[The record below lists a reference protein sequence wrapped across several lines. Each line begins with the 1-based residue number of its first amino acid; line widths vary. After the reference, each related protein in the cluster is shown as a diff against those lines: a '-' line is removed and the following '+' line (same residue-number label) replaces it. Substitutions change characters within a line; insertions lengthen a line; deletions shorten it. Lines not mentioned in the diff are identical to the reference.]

1 MANDSMQKIKLG
13 LFVTGGIVL
22 FVTILFFLGMTDIFT
37 NKATV
42 QTCFSESVQGLTV
55 GSAVKY
61 RGVPIGSV
69 TKISIRVPDKL
80 VQVDMAVE
88 LRHFVSAGNHG
99 QQRSEFRNFFRSEL
113 EQGMRC
119 RLEYAGITGMRYIDF
134 DYYATPGET
143 LPEPPVGIPDAG
155 ALYIPAVPS
164 PFRDILKAI
173 GTSLDRISRIRFEE
187 ISDGLERSLSELSGL
202 LSDPALK
209 STIARINEASE
220 NLELGS
226 RTISR
231 VFSEERL
238 NRLMGLLEED
248 LEKVNRLTEQL
259 ISETRDAKIPESTS
273 AFREASN
280 AITFS
285 QDELA
290 NTLTKLN
297 QTLDALTELAD
308 SLSADPSSVVSG
320 KKKPQLRL
328 EKMDR

>member
-1 MANDSMQKIKLG
+1 MANDSFQKIKIG
-13 LFVTGGIVL
+13 LFVIGGLALLIA
-22 FVTILFFLGMTDIFT
+22 ILFFLGMTDIFT
-37 NKATV
+37 NKAPV
-42 QTCFSESVQGLTV
+42 QTFFSESVQGLTV

-61 RGVPIGSV
+61 RGVPIGNV
-69 TKISIRVPDKL
+69 TKISIRVTDKL

-88 LRHFVSAGNHG
+88 LEHFVSGGEKG
-99 QQRSEFRNFFRSEL
+99 QQRSDFRRFFQSEL

-134 DYYATPGET
+134 DYFATPGQT
-143 LPEPPVGIPDAG
+143 LPEPPAG
-155 ALYIPAVPS
+155 MLEPGTLYIPAVPS

-202 LSDPALK
+202 LGDPALK
-209 STIARINEASE
+209 STIVRINDAAE

-226 RTISR
+226 RTLSR

-238 NRLMGLLEED
+238 NRLMTVLEED
-248 LEKVNRLTEQL
+248 LDNVNKLTGQL
-259 ISETRDAKIPESTS
+259 IRETRDAKLPESAA
-273 AFREASN
+273 AFRDASN
-280 AITFS
+280 AISFS

-308 SLSADPSSVVSG
+308 SLSADPSSIVSG
-320 KKKPQLRL
+320 KKKPQFKG
-328 EKMDR
+328 E

>member
-1 MANDSMQKIKLG
+1 MANDSFQKIKIG
-13 LFVTGGIVL
+13 LFVIGGLALLIA
-22 FVTILFFLGMTDIFT
+22 ILFFLGMTDIFT

-42 QTCFSESVQGLTV
+42 QTFFSESVQGLTV

-61 RGVPIGSV
+61 RGVPIGNV
-69 TKISIRVPDKL
+69 TKISIRVTDKL

-88 LRHFVSAGNHG
+88 LEHFVSGGEKG
-99 QQRSEFRNFFRSEL
+99 QQRSDFRRFFQSEL

-134 DYYATPGET
+134 DYFATPGQT
-143 LPEPPVGIPDAG
+143 LPEPPAG
-155 ALYIPAVPS
+155 MLEPGTLYIPAVPS

-202 LSDPALK
+202 LGDPALK
-209 STIARINEASE
+209 STIVRINDAAE

-226 RTISR
+226 RTLSR

-238 NRLMGLLEED
+238 NRLMTVLEED
-248 LEKVNRLTEQL
+248 LDNKLTGQL
-259 ISETRDAKIPESTS
+259 IRETRDAKLPESAA
-273 AFREASN
+273 AFRDASN
-280 AITFS
+280 AISFS

-308 SLSADPSSVVSG
+308 SLSADPSSIVSG
-320 KKKPQLRL
+320 KKKPQFKG
-328 EKMDR
+328 E

>member
-1 MANDSMQKIKLG
+1 MANDSFQKIKIG
-13 LFVTGGIVL
+13 LFVIGGLALLIA
-22 FVTILFFLGMTDIFT
+22 ILFFLGMTDIFT

-42 QTCFSESVQGLTV
+42 QTFFSESVQGLTV

-61 RGVPIGSV
+61 RGVPIGNV
-69 TKISIRVPDKL
+69 TKISIRVTDKL

-88 LRHFVSAGNHG
+88 LEHFVSGGEKG
-99 QQRSEFRNFFRSEL
+99 QQRSDFRRFFQSEL

-134 DYYATPGET
+134 DYFATPGQT
-143 LPEPPVGIPDAG
+143 LPEPPAG
-155 ALYIPAVPS
+155 MLEPGTLYIPAVPS

-202 LSDPALK
+202 LGDPALK
-209 STIARINEASE
+209 STIVSINDAAE

-226 RTISR
+226 RTLSR

-238 NRLMGLLEED
+238 NRLMTVLEED
-248 LEKVNRLTEQL
+248 LDNVNKLTGQL
-259 ISETRDAKIPESTS
+259 IRETRDAKLPESAA
-273 AFREASN
+273 AFRDASN
-280 AITFS
+280 AISFS

-308 SLSADPSSVVSG
+308 SLSADPSSIVSG
-320 KKKPQLRL
+320 KKKPQFKG
-328 EKMDR
+328 E

>member
-1 MANDSMQKIKLG
+1 MANDSFQKIKIG
-13 LFVTGGIVL
+13 LFVIGGLALLIA
-22 FVTILFFLGMTDIFT
+22 ILFFLGMTDIFT

-42 QTCFSESVQGLTV
+42 QTFFSESVQGLTV

-61 RGVPIGSV
+61 RGVPIGNV
-69 TKISIRVPDKL
+69 TKISIRVTDKL

-88 LRHFVSAGNHG
+88 LEHFVSGGEKG
-99 QQRSEFRNFFRSEL
+99 QQRSDFRRFFQSEL

-134 DYYATPGET
+134 DYFATPGQT
-143 LPEPPVGIPDAG
+143 LSEPPAG
-155 ALYIPAVPS
+155 MLEPGTLYIPAVPS

-202 LSDPALK
+202 LGDPALK
-209 STIARINEASE
+209 STIVRINDAAE

-226 RTISR
+226 RTLSR

-238 NRLMGLLEED
+238 NRLMTVLEED
-248 LEKVNRLTEQL
+248 LDNVNKLTGQL
-259 ISETRDAKIPESTS
+259 IRETRDAKLPESAA
-273 AFREASN
+273 AFRDASN
-280 AITFS
+280 AISFS

-308 SLSADPSSVVSG
+308 SLSADPSSIVSG
-320 KKKPQLRL
+320 KKKPQFKG
-328 EKMDR
+328 E

>member
-1 MANDSMQKIKLG
+1 MANDSFQKIKIG
-13 LFVTGGIVL
+13 LFVIGGLALLIA
-22 FVTILFFLGMTDIFT
+22 ILFFLGMTDIFT

-42 QTCFSESVQGLTV
+42 QTFFSESVQGLTV

-61 RGVPIGSV
+61 RGVPIGNV
-69 TKISIRVPDKL
+69 TKISIRVTDKL

-88 LRHFVSAGNHG
+88 LEHFVSGGEKG
-99 QQRSEFRNFFRSEL
+99 QQRSDFRRFFQSEL

-134 DYYATPGET
+134 DYFATPGQT
-143 LPEPPVGIPDAG
+143 LPEPPAG
-155 ALYIPAVPS
+155 MLEPGTLYIPAVPS
-164 PFRDILKAI
+164 PFRDIQKAI

-202 LSDPALK
+202 LGDPALK
-209 STIARINEASE
+209 STIVRINDAAE

-226 RTISR
+226 RTLSR

-238 NRLMGLLEED
+238 NRLMTVLEED
-248 LEKVNRLTEQL
+248 LDNVNKLTGQL
-259 ISETRDAKIPESTS
+259 IRETRDAKLPESAA
-273 AFREASN
+273 AFRDASN
-280 AITFS
+280 AISFS

-308 SLSADPSSVVSG
+308 SLSADPSSIVSG
-320 KKKPQLRL
+320 KKKPQFKG
-328 EKMDR
+328 E

>member
-1 MANDSMQKIKLG
+1 MANDSFQKIKIG
-13 LFVTGGIVL
+13 LFVIGGLALLIA
-22 FVTILFFLGMTDIFT
+22 ILFFLGMTDIFT

-42 QTCFSESVQGLTV
+42 QTFFSESVQGLTV

-61 RGVPIGSV
+61 RGVPIGNV
-69 TKISIRVPDKL
+69 TKISIRVTDKL

-88 LRHFVSAGNHG
+88 LEHFVSGGEKG
-99 QQRSEFRNFFRSEL
+99 QQRSDFRRFFQSEL

-119 RLEYAGITGMRYIDF
+119 RLEYAGIPGMRYIDF
-134 DYYATPGET
+134 DYFATPGQT
-143 LPEPPVGIPDAG
+143 LPEPPAG
-155 ALYIPAVPS
+155 MLEPGTLYIPAVPS

-202 LSDPALK
+202 LGDPALK
-209 STIARINEASE
+209 STIVRINDAAE

-226 RTISR
+226 RTLSR

-238 NRLMGLLEED
+238 NRLMTVLEED
-248 LEKVNRLTEQL
+248 LDNVNKLTGQL
-259 ISETRDAKIPESTS
+259 IRETRDAKLPESAA
-273 AFREASN
+273 AFRDASN
-280 AITFS
+280 AISFS

-308 SLSADPSSVVSG
+308 SLSADPSSIVSG
-320 KKKPQLRL
+320 KKKPQFKG
-328 EKMDR
+328 E

>member
-1 MANDSMQKIKLG
+1 MANDSFQKIKIG
-13 LFVTGGIVL
+13 LFVIGGLALLIA
-22 FVTILFFLGMTDIFT
+22 ILFFLGMTDIFT

-42 QTCFSESVQGLTV
+42 QTFFSESVQGLTV

-61 RGVPIGSV
+61 RGVPIGNV
-69 TKISIRVPDKL
+69 MKISIRVTDKL

-88 LRHFVSAGNHG
+88 LEHFVSGGEKG
-99 QQRSEFRNFFRSEL
+99 QQRSDFRRFFQSEL

-134 DYYATPGET
+134 DYFATPGQT
-143 LPEPPVGIPDAG
+143 LPEPPAG
-155 ALYIPAVPS
+155 MLEPGTLYIPAVPS

-202 LSDPALK
+202 LGDPALK
-209 STIARINEASE
+209 STIVRINDAAE

-226 RTISR
+226 RTLSR

-238 NRLMGLLEED
+238 NRLMTVLEED
-248 LEKVNRLTEQL
+248 LDNVNKLTGQL
-259 ISETRDAKIPESTS
+259 IRETRDAKLPESAA
-273 AFREASN
+273 AFRDASN
-280 AITFS
+280 AISFS

-308 SLSADPSSVVSG
+308 SLSADPSSIVSG
-320 KKKPQLRL
+320 KKKPQFKG
-328 EKMDR
+328 E

>member
-1 MANDSMQKIKLG
+1 MANDSFQKIKIG
-13 LFVTGGIVL
+13 LFVIGGLALLIA
-22 FVTILFFLGMTDIFT
+22 ILFFLGMTDIFT

-42 QTCFSESVQGLTV
+42 QTFFSESVQGLTV

-61 RGVPIGSV
+61 RGVPIGNV
-69 TKISIRVPDKL
+69 TKISIRVTDKL
-80 VQVDMAVE
+80 VQVAMAVE
-88 LRHFVSAGNHG
+88 LEHFVSGGEKG
-99 QQRSEFRNFFRSEL
+99 QQRSDFRRFFQSEL

-134 DYYATPGET
+134 DYFATPGQT
-143 LPEPPVGIPDAG
+143 LPEPPAG
-155 ALYIPAVPS
+155 MLEPGTLYIPAVPS

-202 LSDPALK
+202 LGDPALK
-209 STIARINEASE
+209 STIVRINDAAE

-226 RTISR
+226 RTLSR

-238 NRLMGLLEED
+238 NRLMTVLEED
-248 LEKVNRLTEQL
+248 LDNVNKLTGQL
-259 ISETRDAKIPESTS
+259 IRETRDAKLPESAA
-273 AFREASN
+273 AFRDASN
-280 AITFS
+280 AISFS

-308 SLSADPSSVVSG
+308 SLSADPSSIVSG
-320 KKKPQLRL
+320 KKKPQFKG
-328 EKMDR
+328 E

>member
-1 MANDSMQKIKLG
+1 MANDSFQKIKIG
-13 LFVTGGIVL
+13 LFVIGGLALLIA
-22 FVTILFFLGMTDIFT
+22 ILFFLGMTDIFT

-42 QTCFSESVQGLTV
+42 QTFFSESVQGLTV

-61 RGVPIGSV
+61 RGVPIGNV
-69 TKISIRVPDKL
+69 TKISIRVTDKL

-88 LRHFVSAGNHG
+88 LEHFVSGGEKG
-99 QQRSEFRNFFRSEL
+99 QQRSDFRRFFQSEL

-134 DYYATPGET
+134 DYFATPGQT
-143 LPEPPVGIPDAG
+143 LPEPPAG
-155 ALYIPAVPS
+155 MLESGTLYIPAVPS

-202 LSDPALK
+202 LGDPALK
-209 STIARINEASE
+209 STIVRINDAAE

-226 RTISR
+226 RTLSR

-238 NRLMGLLEED
+238 NRLMTVLEED
-248 LEKVNRLTEQL
+248 LDNVNKLTGQL
-259 ISETRDAKIPESTS
+259 IRETRDAKLPESAA
-273 AFREASN
+273 AFRDASN
-280 AITFS
+280 AISFS

-308 SLSADPSSVVSG
+308 SLSADPSSIVSG
-320 KKKPQLRL
+320 KKKPQLKG
-328 EKMDR
+328 E

>member
-1 MANDSMQKIKLG
+1 MANDSFQKIKIG
-13 LFVTGGIVL
+13 LFVIGGLALLIA
-22 FVTILFFLGMTDIFT
+22 ILFFLGMTDIFT

-42 QTCFSESVQGLTV
+42 QTFFSESVQGLTV

-61 RGVPIGSV
+61 RGVPIGNV
-69 TKISIRVPDKL
+69 TKISIRVTDKL

-88 LRHFVSAGNHG
+88 LEHFVSGGEKG
-99 QQRSEFRNFFRSEL
+99 QQRSDFRRFFQSEL

-134 DYYATPGET
+134 DYFATPGQT
-143 LPEPPVGIPDAG
+143 LPEPPAG
-155 ALYIPAVPS
+155 MLEPGTLYIPAVPS

-202 LSDPALK
+202 LGDPALK
-209 STIARINEASE
+209 STIVRINDAAE

-226 RTISR
+226 RTLSR

-238 NRLMGLLEED
+238 NRLMTVLEED
-248 LEKVNRLTEQL
+248 LDNVNKLTGQL
-259 ISETRDAKIPESTS
+259 IRETRDAKLPESAA
-273 AFREASN
+273 AFRDASN
-280 AITFS
+280 AISFS

-308 SLSADPSSVVSG
+308 SLSADPSSIVSG
-320 KKKPQLRL
+320 KKKPQFKG
-328 EKMDR
+328 E

>member
-1 MANDSMQKIKLG
+1 MANDSFQKIKIG
-13 LFVTGGIVL
+13 LFVIGGLALLIA
-22 FVTILFFLGMTDIFT
+22 ILFFLGMTDIFT

-42 QTCFSESVQGLTV
+42 QTFFSESVQGLTV

-61 RGVPIGSV
+61 RGVPIGNV
-69 TKISIRVPDKL
+69 TKISIRVTDKL

-88 LRHFVSAGNHG
+88 LEHFVSGGEKG
-99 QQRSEFRNFFRSEL
+99 QQRSDFRRFFQSEL

-134 DYYATPGET
+134 DYFATPGQT
-143 LPEPPVGIPDAG
+143 LPEPPAG
-155 ALYIPAVPS
+155 MLEPGTLYIPAVPS

-202 LSDPALK
+202 LGDPALK
-209 STIARINEASE
+209 STIVRINDAAE

-226 RTISR
+226 RTLSR

-238 NRLMGLLEED
+238 NRLMTVLEED
-248 LEKVNRLTEQL
+248 LDNVNKLTGQL
-259 ISETRDAKIPESTS
+259 IRETRDAKLPESAA
-273 AFREASN
+273 AFRDASN
-280 AITFS
+280 AISFS

-308 SLSADPSSVVSG
+308 SLSADPSSIVSG
-320 KKKPQLRL
+320 KKKPQLKG
-328 EKMDR
+328 E

>member
-1 MANDSMQKIKLG
+1 MANDSFQKIKIG
-13 LFVTGGIVL
+13 LFVIGGLALLIA
-22 FVTILFFLGMTDIFT
+22 ILFFLGMTDIFT

-42 QTCFSESVQGLTV
+42 QTFFSESVQGLTV

-61 RGVPIGSV
+61 RGVPIGNV
-69 TKISIRVPDKL
+69 TKISIRVTDKL

-88 LRHFVSAGNHG
+88 LEHFVSGGEKG
-99 QQRSEFRNFFRSEL
+99 QQRSDFRRFFQSEL

-134 DYYATPGET
+134 DYFATPGQT
-143 LPEPPVGIPDAG
+143 LPEPQAG
-155 ALYIPAVPS
+155 MLEPGTLYIPAVPS

-202 LSDPALK
+202 LGDPALK
-209 STIARINEASE
+209 STIVRINDAAE

-226 RTISR
+226 RTLSR

-238 NRLMGLLEED
+238 NRLMTVLEED
-248 LEKVNRLTEQL
+248 LDNVNKLTGQL
-259 ISETRDAKIPESTS
+259 IRETRDAKLPESAA
-273 AFREASN
+273 AFRDASN
-280 AITFS
+280 AISFS

-308 SLSADPSSVVSG
+308 SLSADPSSIVSG
-320 KKKPQLRL
+320 KKKPQFKG
-328 EKMDR
+328 E

>member
-1 MANDSMQKIKLG
+1 MANDSFQKIKIG
-13 LFVTGGIVL
+13 LFVIGGLALLIA
-22 FVTILFFLGMTDIFT
+22 ILFFLGMTDIFT

-42 QTCFSESVQGLTV
+42 QTFFSESVQGLTV

-61 RGVPIGSV
+61 RGVPIGNV
-69 TKISIRVPDKL
+69 TKISIRVTDKL

-88 LRHFVSAGNHG
+88 LEHFVSGGEKG
-99 QQRSEFRNFFRSEL
+99 QQRSDFRRFFQSEL

-134 DYYATPGET
+134 DYFATPGQT
-143 LPEPPVGIPDAG
+143 LPDPPAGMLEPGT
-155 ALYIPAVPS
+155 LYIPAVPS

-202 LSDPALK
+202 LGDPALK
-209 STIARINEASE
+209 STIVRINDAAE

-226 RTISR
+226 RTLSR

-238 NRLMGLLEED
+238 NRLMTVLEED
-248 LEKVNRLTEQL
+248 LDNVNKLTGQL
-259 ISETRDAKIPESTS
+259 IRETRDAKLPESAA
-273 AFREASN
+273 AFRDASN
-280 AITFS
+280 AISFS

-308 SLSADPSSVVSG
+308 SLSADPSSIVSG
-320 KKKPQLRL
+320 KKKPQFKG
-328 EKMDR
+328 E

>member
-1 MANDSMQKIKLG
+1 MANDSFQKIKIG
-13 LFVTGGIVL
+13 LFVIGGLALLIA
-22 FVTILFFLGMTDIFT
+22 ILFFLGMTDIFT

-42 QTCFSESVQGLTV
+42 QTFFSESVQGLTV

-61 RGVPIGSV
+61 RGVPIGNV
-69 TKISIRVPDKL
+69 TKISIRVTDKL

-88 LRHFVSAGNHG
+88 LEHFVSGGEKG
-99 QQRSEFRNFFRSEL
+99 QQRSDFRRFFQSEL

-134 DYYATPGET
+134 DYFATPGQT
-143 LPEPPVGIPDAG
+143 LPEPPTGMLEPG
-155 ALYIPAVPS
+155 TLYIPAVPS

-202 LSDPALK
+202 LGDPALK
-209 STIARINEASE
+209 STIVRINDAAE

-226 RTISR
+226 RTLSR

-238 NRLMGLLEED
+238 NRLMTVLEED
-248 LEKVNRLTEQL
+248 LDNVNKLTGQL
-259 ISETRDAKIPESTS
+259 IRETRDAKLPESAA
-273 AFREASN
+273 AFRDASN
-280 AITFS
+280 AISFS

-308 SLSADPSSVVSG
+308 SLSADPSSIVSG
-320 KKKPQLRL
+320 KKKPQFKG
-328 EKMDR
+328 E

>member
-1 MANDSMQKIKLG
+1 MANDSFQKIKIG
-13 LFVTGGIVL
+13 LFVIGGLALLIA
-22 FVTILFFLGMTDIFT
+22 ILFFLGMTDIFT

-42 QTCFSESVQGLTV
+42 QTFFSESVQGLTV

-61 RGVPIGSV
+61 RGVPIGNV
-69 TKISIRVPDKL
+69 TKISIRVTDKL

-88 LRHFVSAGNHG
+88 LEHFVSGGEKG
-99 QQRSEFRNFFRSEL
+99 QQRSDFRRFFQSEL

-134 DYYATPGET
+134 DYFATPGQT
-143 LPEPPVGIPDAG
+143 LPEPPAGILEPG
-155 ALYIPAVPS
+155 TLYIPAVPS

-202 LSDPALK
+202 LGDPALK
-209 STIARINEASE
+209 STIVRINDAAE

-226 RTISR
+226 RTLSR

-238 NRLMGLLEED
+238 NRLMTVLEED
-248 LEKVNRLTEQL
+248 LDNVNKLTGQL
-259 ISETRDAKIPESTS
+259 IRETRDAKLPESAA
-273 AFREASN
+273 AFRDASN
-280 AITFS
+280 AISFS

-308 SLSADPSSVVSG
+308 SLSADPSSIVSG
-320 KKKPQLRL
+320 KKKPQFKG
-328 EKMDR
+328 E

>member
-1 MANDSMQKIKLG
+1 MANDSFQKIKIG
-13 LFVTGGIVL
+13 LFVIGGLALLIA
-22 FVTILFFLGMTDIFT
+22 ILFFLGMTDIFT

-42 QTCFSESVQGLTV
+42 QTFFSESVQGLTV

-61 RGVPIGSV
+61 RGVPIGNV
-69 TKISIRVPDKL
+69 TKISIRVTDKL

-88 LRHFVSAGNHG
+88 LEHFVSGGEKG
-99 QQRSEFRNFFRSEL
+99 QQRSDFRRFFQSEL

-119 RLEYAGITGMRYIDF
+119 RLEYAGITGMRDIDF
-134 DYYATPGET
+134 DYFATPGQT
-143 LPEPPVGIPDAG
+143 LPEPPAG
-155 ALYIPAVPS
+155 MLEPGTLYIPAVPS

-202 LSDPALK
+202 LGDPALK
-209 STIARINEASE
+209 STIVRINDAAE

-226 RTISR
+226 RTLSR

-238 NRLMGLLEED
+238 NRLMTVLEED
-248 LEKVNRLTEQL
+248 LDNVNKLTGQL
-259 ISETRDAKIPESTS
+259 IRETRDAKLPESAA
-273 AFREASN
+273 AFRDASN
-280 AITFS
+280 AISFS

-308 SLSADPSSVVSG
+308 SLSADPSSIVSG
-320 KKKPQLRL
+320 KKKPQFKG
-328 EKMDR
+328 E

>member
-1 MANDSMQKIKLG
+1 MANDSFQKIKIG
-13 LFVTGGIVL
+13 LFVIGGLALLIA
-22 FVTILFFLGMTDIFT
+22 ILFFLGMTDIFT

-42 QTCFSESVQGLTV
+42 QTFFSESVQGLTV

-61 RGVPIGSV
+61 RGVPIGNV
-69 TKISIRVPDKL
+69 TKISIRVTDKL

-88 LRHFVSAGNHG
+88 LEHFVSGGEKG
-99 QQRSEFRNFFRSEL
+99 QQRSDFRRFFQSEL

-134 DYYATPGET
+134 DYFATPGQT
-143 LPEPPVGIPDAG
+143 LPEPPAG
-155 ALYIPAVPS
+155 MLEPGTLYIPAVPS

-202 LSDPALK
+202 LGDPARK
-209 STIARINEASE
+209 STIVRINDAAE

-226 RTISR
+226 RTLSR

-238 NRLMGLLEED
+238 NRLMTVLEED
-248 LEKVNRLTEQL
+248 LDNVNKLTGQL
-259 ISETRDAKIPESTS
+259 IRETRDAKLPESAA
-273 AFREASN
+273 AFRDASN
-280 AITFS
+280 AISFS

-308 SLSADPSSVVSG
+308 SLSADPSSIVSG
-320 KKKPQLRL
+320 KKKPQFKG
-328 EKMDR
+328 E

>member
-1 MANDSMQKIKLG
+1 MANDSFQKIKIG
-13 LFVTGGIVL
+13 LFVIGGLALLIA
-22 FVTILFFLGMTDIFT
+22 ILFFLGMTDIFT

-42 QTCFSESVQGLTV
+42 QTFFSESVQGLTV

-61 RGVPIGSV
+61 RGVPIGNV
-69 TKISIRVPDKL
+69 TKISIRVTDKL

-88 LRHFVSAGNHG
+88 LEHFVSGGEKG
-99 QQRSEFRNFFRSEL
+99 QQRSDFRRFFQSEL

-134 DYYATPGET
+134 DYFATPGQT
-143 LPEPPVGIPDAG
+143 LPEPPSGMLEPG
-155 ALYIPAVPS
+155 TLYIPAVPS

-202 LSDPALK
+202 LGDPALK
-209 STIARINEASE
+209 STIVRINDAAE

-226 RTISR
+226 RTLSR

-238 NRLMGLLEED
+238 NRLMTVLEED
-248 LEKVNRLTEQL
+248 LDNVNKLTGQL
-259 ISETRDAKIPESTS
+259 IRETRDAKLPESAA
-273 AFREASN
+273 AFRDASN
-280 AITFS
+280 AISFS

-308 SLSADPSSVVSG
+308 SLSADPSSIVSG
-320 KKKPQLRL
+320 KKKPQFKG
-328 EKMDR
+328 E

>member
-1 MANDSMQKIKLG
+1 MANDSFQKIKIG
-13 LFVTGGIVL
+13 LFVIGGLALLIA
-22 FVTILFFLGMTDIFT
+22 ILFFLGMTDIFT

-42 QTCFSESVQGLTV
+42 QTFFSESVQGLTV

-61 RGVPIGSV
+61 RGVPIGNV
-69 TKISIRVPDKL
+69 TKISIRVTDKL

-88 LRHFVSAGNHG
+88 LEHFVSGGEKG
-99 QQRSEFRNFFRSEL
+99 QQRSDFRRFFQSEL

-134 DYYATPGET
+134 DYFATPGQT
-143 LPEPPVGIPDAG
+143 LSEPPAG
-155 ALYIPAVPS
+155 MLEPGTLYIPAVPS

-202 LSDPALK
+202 LGDPALK
-209 STIARINEASE
+209 STIVRINDAAE

-226 RTISR
+226 RTLSR

-238 NRLMGLLEED
+238 NRLMTVLEED
-248 LEKVNRLTEQL
+248 LDNVNKLTGQL
-259 ISETRDAKIPESTS
+259 IRETRDAKLPESAA
-273 AFREASN
+273 AFRDASN
-280 AITFS
+280 AISFS

-308 SLSADPSSVVSG
+308 SRSADPSSIVSG
-320 KKKPQLRL
+320 KKKPQFKG
-328 EKMDR
+328 E

>member
-1 MANDSMQKIKLG
+1 MANDSFQKIKIG
-13 LFVTGGIVL
+13 LFVIGGLALLIA
-22 FVTILFFLGMTDIFT
+22 ILFFLGMTDIFT

-42 QTCFSESVQGLTV
+42 QTFFSESVQGLTV

-61 RGVPIGSV
+61 RGVPIGNV
-69 TKISIRVPDKL
+69 TKISIRVTDKL

-88 LRHFVSAGNHG
+88 LEHSVSGGEKG
-99 QQRSEFRNFFRSEL
+99 QQRSVFRRFFQSEL

-134 DYYATPGET
+134 DYFATPGQT
-143 LPEPPVGIPDAG
+143 LSEPPAG
-155 ALYIPAVPS
+155 MLEPGTLYIPAVPS

-202 LSDPALK
+202 LGDPALK
-209 STIARINEASE
+209 STIVRINDAAE

-226 RTISR
+226 RTLSR

-238 NRLMGLLEED
+238 NRLMTVLEED
-248 LEKVNRLTEQL
+248 LDNVNKLTGQL
-259 ISETRDAKIPESTS
+259 IRETRDAKLPESAA
-273 AFREASN
+273 AFRDASN
-280 AITFS
+280 AISFS

-308 SLSADPSSVVSG
+308 SLSADPSSIVSG
-320 KKKPQLRL
+320 KKKPQFKG
-328 EKMDR
+328 E

>member
-1 MANDSMQKIKLG
+1 MANDSFQKIKIG
-13 LFVTGGIVL
+13 LFVIGGLALLIA
-22 FVTILFFLGMTDIFT
+22 ILFFLGMTDIFT

-42 QTCFSESVQGLTV
+42 QTFFSESVQGLTV

-61 RGVPIGSV
+61 RGVPIGNV
-69 TKISIRVPDKL
+69 TKISIRVTDKL

-88 LRHFVSAGNHG
+88 LEHFVSGGEKG
-99 QQRSEFRNFFRSEL
+99 QQRSDFRRFFQSEL

-134 DYYATPGET
+134 DYFATPGQT
-143 LPEPPVGIPDAG
+143 LPEPPTGMLEPG
-155 ALYIPAVPS
+155 TLYIPAVPS

-202 LSDPALK
+202 LGDPALK
-209 STIARINEASE
+209 STIVRINDAAE
-220 NLELGS
+220 NLELG
-226 RTISR
+226 RRNLSR

-238 NRLMGLLEED
+238 NRLMTVLEED
-248 LEKVNRLTEQL
+248 LDNVNKLTGQL
-259 ISETRDAKIPESTS
+259 IRETRDAKLPESAA
-273 AFREASN
+273 AFRDASN
-280 AITFS
+280 AISFS

-308 SLSADPSSVVSG
+308 SLSADPSSIVSG
-320 KKKPQLRL
+320 KKKPQFKG
-328 EKMDR
+328 E

>member
-1 MANDSMQKIKLG
+1 MANDSFQKIKIG
-13 LFVTGGIVL
+13 LFVIGGLALLIA
-22 FVTILFFLGMTDIFT
+22 ILFFLGMTDIFT

-42 QTCFSESVQGLTV
+42 QTFFSGSVQGLTV

-61 RGVPIGSV
+61 RGVPIGNV
-69 TKISIRVPDKL
+69 TKISIRVTDKL

-88 LRHFVSAGNHG
+88 LEHFVSGGEKG
-99 QQRSEFRNFFRSEL
+99 QQRSDFRRFFQSEL

-134 DYYATPGET
+134 DYFATPGQT
-143 LPEPPVGIPDAG
+143 LPEPPAG
-155 ALYIPAVPS
+155 MLEPGTLYIPAVPS

-202 LSDPALK
+202 LGDPALK
-209 STIARINEASE
+209 STIVRINDAAE

-226 RTISR
+226 RTLSR

-238 NRLMGLLEED
+238 NRLMTVLEED
-248 LEKVNRLTEQL
+248 LDNVNKLTGQL
-259 ISETRDAKIPESTS
+259 IRETRDAKLPESAA
-273 AFREASN
+273 AFRDASN
-280 AITFS
+280 AISFS

-308 SLSADPSSVVSG
+308 SLSADPSSIVSG
-320 KKKPQLRL
+320 KKKPQFKG
-328 EKMDR
+328 E

>member
-1 MANDSMQKIKLG
+1 MANDSFQKIKIG
-13 LFVTGGIVL
+13 LFVIGGLALLIA
-22 FVTILFFLGMTDIFT
+22 ILFFLGMTDIFT

-42 QTCFSESVQGLTV
+42 QTFFSESVQGLTV

-61 RGVPIGSV
+61 RGVPIGNV
-69 TKISIRVPDKL
+69 TKISIRVTDKL

-88 LRHFVSAGNHG
+88 LEHFVSGGEKG
-99 QQRSEFRNFFRSEL
+99 QQRSDFRRFFQSEL

-134 DYYATPGET
+134 DYFATPGQT
-143 LPEPPVGIPDAG
+143 LPEPPAG
-155 ALYIPAVPS
+155 MLESGTLYIPAVPS

-202 LSDPALK
+202 LGDPALK
-209 STIARINEASE
+209 STIVRINDAAE

-226 RTISR
+226 RTLSR

-238 NRLMGLLEED
+238 NRLMTVLEED
-248 LEKVNRLTEQL
+248 LDNVNKLTGQL
-259 ISETRDAKIPESTS
+259 IRETRDAKLPESAA
-273 AFREASN
+273 AFRDASN
-280 AITFS
+280 AISFS

-308 SLSADPSSVVSG
+308 SLSADPSSIVSG
-320 KKKPQLRL
+320 KKKPQFKG
-328 EKMDR
+328 E

>member
-1 MANDSMQKIKLG
+1 MANDSFQKITIAP
-13 LFVTGGIVL
+13 FVIGALALLIA
-22 FVTILFFLGMTDIFT
+22 ILFFLGMTDIFT

-42 QTCFSESVQGLTV
+42 QTFFSESVQGLTV

-61 RGVPIGSV
+61 RGVPIGNV
-69 TKISIRVPDKL
+69 TKISIRVTDKL

-88 LRHFVSAGNHG
+88 LEHFVSGGEKG
-99 QQRSEFRNFFRSEL
+99 QQRSDFRRFFQSEL

-134 DYYATPGET
+134 DYFATPGQT
-143 LPEPPVGIPDAG
+143 LPEPPAG
-155 ALYIPAVPS
+155 MLEPGTLYIPAVPS

-202 LSDPALK
+202 LGDPALK
-209 STIARINEASE
+209 STIVRINDAAE

-226 RTISR
+226 RTLSR

-238 NRLMGLLEED
+238 NRLMTVLEED
-248 LEKVNRLTEQL
+248 LDNVNKLTGQL
-259 ISETRDAKIPESTS
+259 IRETRDAKLPESAA
-273 AFREASN
+273 AFRDASN
-280 AITFS
+280 AISFS

-308 SLSADPSSVVSG
+308 SLSADPSSIVSG
-320 KKKPQLRL
+320 KKKPQFKG
-328 EKMDR
+328 E

>member
-1 MANDSMQKIKLG
+1 MANDSFQKIKIG
-13 LFVTGGIVL
+13 LFVIGGLALLIA
-22 FVTILFFLGMTDIFT
+22 ILFFLGMTDIFT

-42 QTCFSESVQGLTV
+42 QTFFSESVQGLTV
-55 GSAVKY
+55 GSAGKY
-61 RGVPIGSV
+61 RGVPIGNV
-69 TKISIRVPDKL
+69 TKISIRVTDKL

-88 LRHFVSAGNHG
+88 LEHFVSGGEKG
-99 QQRSEFRNFFRSEL
+99 QQRSDFRRFFQSEL

-134 DYYATPGET
+134 DYFATPGQT
-143 LPEPPVGIPDAG
+143 LPEPPAG
-155 ALYIPAVPS
+155 MLEPGTLYIPAVPS

-202 LSDPALK
+202 LGDPALK
-209 STIARINEASE
+209 STIVRINDAAE

-226 RTISR
+226 RTLSR

-238 NRLMGLLEED
+238 NRLMTVLEED
-248 LEKVNRLTEQL
+248 LDNVNKLTGQL
-259 ISETRDAKIPESTS
+259 IRETRDAKLPESAA
-273 AFREASN
+273 AFRDASN
-280 AITFS
+280 AISFS

-308 SLSADPSSVVSG
+308 SLSADPSSIVSG
-320 KKKPQLRL
+320 KKKPQFKG
-328 EKMDR
+328 E

>member
-1 MANDSMQKIKLG
+1 MANDSFQKIKIG
-13 LFVTGGIVL
+13 LFVIGGLALLIA
-22 FVTILFFLGMTDIFT
+22 ILFFLGMTDIFT

-42 QTCFSESVQGLTV
+42 QSVQGLTV

-61 RGVPIGSV
+61 RGVPIGNV
-69 TKISIRVPDKL
+69 TKISIRVTDKL

-88 LRHFVSAGNHG
+88 LEHFVSGGEKG
-99 QQRSEFRNFFRSEL
+99 QQRSDFRRFFQSEL

-134 DYYATPGET
+134 DYFATPGQT
-143 LPEPPVGIPDAG
+143 LPEPPAG
-155 ALYIPAVPS
+155 MLEPGTLYIPAVPS

-202 LSDPALK
+202 LGDPALK
-209 STIARINEASE
+209 STIVRINDAAE

-226 RTISR
+226 RTLSR

-238 NRLMGLLEED
+238 NRLMTVLEED
-248 LEKVNRLTEQL
+248 LDNVNKLTGQL
-259 ISETRDAKIPESTS
+259 IRETRDAKLPESAA
-273 AFREASN
+273 AFRDASN
-280 AITFS
+280 AISFS

-308 SLSADPSSVVSG
+308 SLSADPSSIVSG
-320 KKKPQLRL
+320 KKKPQFKG
-328 EKMDR
+328 E

>member
-1 MANDSMQKIKLG
+1 MIGG
-13 LFVTGGIVL
+13 LALLIA
-22 FVTILFFLGMTDIFT
+22 ILFFLGMTDIFT

-42 QTCFSESVQGLTV
+42 QTFFSESVQGLTV

-61 RGVPIGSV
+61 RGVPIGNV
-69 TKISIRVPDKL
+69 TKISIRVTDKL

-88 LRHFVSAGNHG
+88 LEHFVSGGEKG
-99 QQRSEFRNFFRSEL
+99 QQRSDFRRFFQSEL

-134 DYYATPGET
+134 DYFATPGQT
-143 LPEPPVGIPDAG
+143 LPEPPAG
-155 ALYIPAVPS
+155 MLEPGTLYIPAVPS

-202 LSDPALK
+202 LGDPALK
-209 STIARINEASE
+209 STIVRINDAAE

-226 RTISR
+226 RTLSR

-238 NRLMGLLEED
+238 NRLMTVLEED
-248 LEKVNRLTEQL
+248 LDNVNKLTGQL
-259 ISETRDAKIPESTS
+259 IRETRDAKLPESAA
-273 AFREASN
+273 AFRDASN
-280 AITFS
+280 AISFS

-308 SLSADPSSVVSG
+308 SLSADPSSIVSG
-320 KKKPQLRL
+320 KKKPQFKG
-328 EKMDR
+328 E

>member
-1 MANDSMQKIKLG
+1 MANDSFQKIKIG
-13 LFVTGGIVL
+13 LFVIGGLALLIA
-22 FVTILFFLGMTDIFT
+22 ILFFLGMTDIFT

-42 QTCFSESVQGLTV
+42 QTFFSESVQGLTV

-61 RGVPIGSV
+61 RGVPIGNV
-69 TKISIRVPDKL
+69 TKISIRVTDKL

-88 LRHFVSAGNHG
+88 LEHFVSGGEKG
-99 QQRSEFRNFFRSEL
+99 QQRSDFRRFFQSEL

-134 DYYATPGET
+134 DYFATPGQT
-143 LPEPPVGIPDAG
+143 LPEPPTGMLEPG
-155 ALYIPAVPS
+155 TLYIPAVPS

-202 LSDPALK
+202 LGDPALK
-209 STIARINEASE
+209 STIVRINDAAE

-226 RTISR
+226 RTLSR

-238 NRLMGLLEED
+238 NRLMTVLEED
-248 LEKVNRLTEQL
+248 LDNVNKLTGQL
-259 ISETRDAKIPESTS
+259 IRETRDAKLPESAA
-273 AFREASN
+273 AFRDALN
-280 AITFS
+280 AISFS

-308 SLSADPSSVVSG
+308 SLSADPSSIVSG
-320 KKKPQLRL
+320 KKKPQFKG
-328 EKMDR
+328 E

>member
-1 MANDSMQKIKLG
+1 MANDSFQKIKIG
-13 LFVTGGIVL
+13 LFVIGGLALLIA
-22 FVTILFFLGMTDIFT
+22 ILFFLGMTDIFT

-42 QTCFSESVQGLTV
+42 QTFFSESVQGLTV

-61 RGVPIGSV
+61 RGVPIGNV
-69 TKISIRVPDKL
+69 TKISIRVTDKL
-80 VQVDMAVE
+80 VQVDMAE
-88 LRHFVSAGNHG
+88 HFVSGGEKG
-99 QQRSEFRNFFRSEL
+99 QQRSDFRRFFQSEL

-134 DYYATPGET
+134 DYFATPGQT
-143 LPEPPVGIPDAG
+143 LPEPPAG
-155 ALYIPAVPS
+155 MLEPGTLYIPAVPS

-202 LSDPALK
+202 LGDPALK
-209 STIARINEASE
+209 STIVRINDAAE

-226 RTISR
+226 RTLSR

-238 NRLMGLLEED
+238 NRLMTVLEED
-248 LEKVNRLTEQL
+248 LDNVNKLTGQL
-259 ISETRDAKIPESTS
+259 IRETRDAKLPESAA
-273 AFREASN
+273 AFRDASN
-280 AITFS
+280 AISFS

-308 SLSADPSSVVSG
+308 SLSADPSSIVSG
-320 KKKPQLRL
+320 KKKPQFKG
-328 EKMDR
+328 E

>member
-1 MANDSMQKIKLG
+1 MANDSFQKIKIG
-13 LFVTGGIVL
+13 LFVIGGLALLIA
-22 FVTILFFLGMTDIFT
+22 ILFFLGMTDIFT

-42 QTCFSESVQGLTV
+42 QTFFSESVQGLTV

-61 RGVPIGSV
+61 RGVPIGNV
-69 TKISIRVPDKL
+69 TKISIRVTDKL

-88 LRHFVSAGNHG
+88 LEHFVSGGEKG
-99 QQRSEFRNFFRSEL
+99 QQRSDFRRFFQSEL

-134 DYYATPGET
+134 DYFATPGQT
-143 LPEPPVGIPDAG
+143 LSEPPAG
-155 ALYIPAVPS
+155 MLEPGTLYIPAVPS

-202 LSDPALK
+202 LGDPALK
-209 STIARINEASE
+209 STIVRINVAAE

-226 RTISR
+226 RTLSR

-238 NRLMGLLEED
+238 NRLMTVLEED
-248 LEKVNRLTEQL
+248 LDNVNKLTGQL
-259 ISETRDAKIPESTS
+259 IRETRDAKLPESAA
-273 AFREASN
+273 AFRDASN
-280 AITFS
+280 AISFS

-308 SLSADPSSVVSG
+308 SLSADPSSIVSG
-320 KKKPQLRL
+320 KKKPQFKG
-328 EKMDR
+328 E

>member
-1 MANDSMQKIKLG
+1 MANDSFQKIKIG
-13 LFVTGGIVL
+13 LFVIGGLALLIA
-22 FVTILFFLGMTDIFT
+22 ILFFLGMTDIFT

-42 QTCFSESVQGLTV
+42 QTFFSESVQGLTV

-61 RGVPIGSV
+61 RGVPIGNV
-69 TKISIRVPDKL
+69 TKISIRVTDKL

-88 LRHFVSAGNHG
+88 LEHFVSGGEKG
-99 QQRSEFRNFFRSEL
+99 QQRSDFRRFFQSEL

-134 DYYATPGET
+134 DYFATPGQT
-143 LPEPPVGIPDAG
+143 LPEPPAG
-155 ALYIPAVPS
+155 MLEPGTLYIPAVPS

-202 LSDPALK
+202 LGDPALK
-209 STIARINEASE
+209 STIVRINDAAE

-226 RTISR
+226 RTLSR

-238 NRLMGLLEED
+238 NRLMTVLEED
-248 LEKVNRLTEQL
+248 LDNVNKLTGQL
-259 ISETRDAKIPESTS
+259 IRETRDAKLPESAA
-273 AFREASN
+273 AFRDASN
-280 AITFS
+280 AISFS

-308 SLSADPSSVVSG
+308 SLSADPSSIVSA
-320 KKKPQLRL
+320 KKKPQFKG
-328 EKMDR
+328 E

>member
-1 MANDSMQKIKLG
+1 MANDSFQKIKIG
-13 LFVTGGIVL
+13 LFVIGGLALLIA
-22 FVTILFFLGMTDIFT
+22 ILFFLGMTDIFT

-42 QTCFSESVQGLTV
+42 QTFFSESVQGLTV

-61 RGVPIGSV
+61 RGVPIGNV
-69 TKISIRVPDKL
+69 TKISIRVTDKL

-88 LRHFVSAGNHG
+88 LEHFVSGGEKG
-99 QQRSEFRNFFRSEL
+99 QQRSDFRRFFQSEL
-113 EQGMRC
+113 EQVMRC

-134 DYYATPGET
+134 DYFATPGQT
-143 LPEPPVGIPDAG
+143 LPEPPAG
-155 ALYIPAVPS
+155 MLEPGTLYIPAVPS

-202 LSDPALK
+202 LGDPALK
-209 STIARINEASE
+209 STIVRINDAAE

-226 RTISR
+226 RTLSR

-238 NRLMGLLEED
+238 NRLMTVLEED
-248 LEKVNRLTEQL
+248 LDNVNKLTGQL
-259 ISETRDAKIPESTS
+259 IRETRDAKLPESAA
-273 AFREASN
+273 AFRDASN
-280 AITFS
+280 AISFS

-308 SLSADPSSVVSG
+308 SLSADPSSIVSG
-320 KKKPQLRL
+320 KKKPQFKG
-328 EKMDR
+328 E

>member
-1 MANDSMQKIKLG
+1 MANDSFQKIKIG
-13 LFVTGGIVL
+13 LFVIGGLALLIA
-22 FVTILFFLGMTDIFT
+22 ILFFLGMTDIFT

-42 QTCFSESVQGLTV
+42 QTFFSESVQGLTV

-61 RGVPIGSV
+61 RGVPIGNV
-69 TKISIRVPDKL
+69 TKISIRVTDKL

-88 LRHFVSAGNHG
+88 LEHFVSGGEKG
-99 QQRSEFRNFFRSEL
+99 QQRSDFRRFFQSEL

-134 DYYATPGET
+134 DYFATPWQT
-143 LPEPPVGIPDAG
+143 LPEPPAG
-155 ALYIPAVPS
+155 MLEPGTLYIPAVPS

-202 LSDPALK
+202 LGDPALK
-209 STIARINEASE
+209 STIVRINDAAE

-226 RTISR
+226 RTLSR

-238 NRLMGLLEED
+238 NRLMTVLEED
-248 LEKVNRLTEQL
+248 LDNVNKLTGQL
-259 ISETRDAKIPESTS
+259 IRETRDAKLPESAA
-273 AFREASN
+273 AFRDASN
-280 AITFS
+280 AISFS

-308 SLSADPSSVVSG
+308 SLSADPSSIVSG
-320 KKKPQLRL
+320 KKKPQFKG
-328 EKMDR
+328 E